1 MYAMVW
7 QTRVLGW
14 AWLAAGLATSGMA
27 QEAGTTRTSAN
38 LAPVV
43 VEAKRVTSVA
53 GKAYTVTNAH
63 TAAWTDIPVQHTPI
77 MVDVIPAQV
86 MEDQAAD
93 RLKDVYQNV
102 SGVAEVKT
110 EARGIQF
117 EESLVRGFSQRQLVD
132 GFLPYCQPTIN
143 LAGVDRVEVL
153 KGPASSLYGAIEPG
167 GFGNVF
173 PRLPSF
179 EPSTTL
185 YGQVGSYDRY
195 RSGVDSTGPLS
206 SNVAYRMILDYEN
219 GQSFRDGLEMQDYF
233 AAPSLTWA
241 FPDQTRI
248 TAWCWYQHLDRPQDN
263 GLVFSTN
270 DYRRVGPISR
280 NLAGEGYNNQTIDDA
295 IGALEIEHP
304 VNDNLTLNSRLLAHY
319 FDAVNDCV
327 RWNSFN
333 KNKLTPYYDASTF
346 NNVECDWLNY
356 AVLRGDTGPLHHTV
370 VGGFELS
377 RSDYFYDRFIS
388 PNLAPISIFNPV
400 YPTGPYSA
408 SKPAGT
414 REQESLTQGA
424 AGFLQDQVDMADNTL
439 HFLVGGRADY
449 VYQYYQPW
457 NNLTNFNQHDMGY
470 SARAGLSYDLTSWLA
485 PYVNVCR
492 SFDPQ
497 AAGGKTTVTGE
508 PLNPTT
514 GIQYESGLKFHMLDD
529 RLQLT
534 TAAFQITKDNVAVN
548 DPAHLGYQLNGGSM
562 RSEGFDV
569 SLLGQLTPEL
579 QAVGSYAYTDTRVIE
594 SSTLPIDAPLAGVPL
609 NSGSLWLKYTFQD
622 GTLRGFGGG
631 VGCFVADERAGD
643 SVNTFTLPGYVR
655 WDAGTWYAFALSDG
669 QVVKCQLNVQNI
681 FDRIYYESSSGVSG
695 VQPGA
700 PLSFVGRV
708 SITF

>member
-1 MYAMVW
+1 MVW
-7 QTRVLGW
+7 QKDATRWVG
-14 AWLAAGLATSGMA
+14 LAVGLATWTMA
-27 QEAGTTRTSAN
+27 QEAAKTSTSAN
-38 LAPVV
+38 LPPVV
-43 VEAKRVTSVA
+43 VEAKRFAPVDD
-53 GKAYTVTNAH
+53 KIYTVTNAH
-63 TAAWTDIPVQHTPI
+63 TATWTDIPLIHTPI
-77 MVDVIPAQV
+77 MADVIPAQV
-86 MEDQAAD
+86 MEDQGSD
-93 RLKDVYQNV
+93 RLKDVYQNI

-173 PRLPSF
+173 PKLPSF
-179 EPSTTL
+179 DASTTI
-185 YGQVGSYDRY
+185 YGQAGSYDRY

-219 GQSFRDGLEMQDYF
+219 GRSFRDGLEKQDYF
-233 AAPSLTWA
+233 AAPSLTWV
-241 FPDQTRI
+241 FPDQTRL

-270 DYRRVGPISR
+270 NFRRVGPISR
-280 NLAGEGYNNQTIDDA
+280 NLAGEGHNNQTIDDA
-295 IGALEIEHP
+295 IGALELEHP
-304 VNDNLTLNSRLLAHY
+304 VNDNLTLNSRLMVHY

-327 RWNSFN
+327 RWSSFRN
-333 KNKLTPYYDASTF
+333 NILTPYYDASSF
-346 NNVECDWLNY
+346 NNMEYDWLNY
-356 AVLRGDTGPLHHTV
+356 AVLRGETGPLHHTV

-377 RSDYFYDRFIS
+377 RSDYFYDRLIS
-388 PNLAPISIFNPV
+388 PNLTPISIFSPV
-400 YPTGPYSA
+400 YPTGPYNA
-408 SKPAGT
+408 TKPAGT
-414 REQESLTQGA
+414 REQETLSQAA
-424 AGFLQDQVDMADNTL
+424 AGFLQDQVDMVDNTL
-439 HFLVGGRADY
+439 HLLVGGRADY
-449 VYQYYQPW
+449 VYQFYQPW
-457 NNLTNFNQHDMGY
+457 NNLTTVYNQHDMGY
-470 SARAGLSYDLTSWLA
+470 SGRAGLIYDLTSWLA

-492 SFDPQ
+492 SFNPQ
-497 AAGGKTTVTGE
+497 TAGGKTTFTGE

-514 GIQYESGLKFHMLDD
+514 GIQYESGLKFHMLND
-529 RLQLT
+529 RLQFT

-548 DPAHLGYQLNGGSM
+548 DQDHLGYQLNGGSM

-579 QAVGSYAYTDTRVIE
+579 QAVGSYAYTDTRVIK
-594 SSTLPIDAPLAGVPL
+594 STALPIDAPLAGVPL

-631 VGCFVADERAGD
+631 VGCFVADDRAGD
-643 SVNTFTLPGYVR
+643 SMNTFTLPGYVR
-655 WDAGTWYAFALSDG
+655 WDAGTWYAFAMSGG
-669 QVVKCQLNVQNI
+669 QVVKFQLNVQNI

-695 VQPGA
+695 VQPGS
-700 PLSFVGRV
+700 PLSVVGRV